1 MRRLILS
8 VLALLPIITLHAV
21 EPNGPQPF
29 PFFTWGA
36 KIGFNATGT
45 YISQAVLDGKELN
58 SYEQDTQV
66 GNFCSLHFRFN
77 SSRLFFQ
84 SGVGLSSNKTTVNV
98 DRNSWKEN
106 SQTPDYL
113 TASFVMRS
121 VTVPVQI
128 GCHVVN
134 QSPYCM
140 SLFTGPRLRYTPQ
153 KYYSATFV
161 NDSPYNLAETGKALS
176 VGWTIG
182 LSILIERTF
191 LDFEYEAGISNLS
204 KDFNDTSGA
213 YTGSDFKFGHRT
225 SILSFSYGIMF

>member
-1 MRRLILS
+1 MRRLFLS
-8 VLALLPIITLHAV
+8 VLALLPAVMAHAV
-21 EPNGPQPF
+21 EPNGPERF

-36 KIGFNATGT
+36 RIGFNATGT
-45 YISQAVLDGKELN
+45 YISQAVLDGKDLTN
-58 SYEQDTQV
+58 YEQDTQV
-66 GNFCSLHFRFN
+66 GNFCSLQFRFN

-84 SGVGLSSNKTTVNV
+84 SGVGLSSNKTTVNI

-106 SQTPDYL
+106 SQTTDFL
-113 TASFVMRS
+113 TASFVMKS

-128 GCHVVN
+128 GCHIIN

-140 SLFTGPRLRYTPQ
+140 SVFTGPRFRYTPS
-153 KYYSATFV
+153 KYYSASFI
-161 NDSPYNLAETGKALS
+161 NQNPYNLAETNNPLS

-204 KDFNDTSGA
+204 KSINDTSGA
-213 YTGSDFKFGHRT
+213 YSGSEFNLGHRT